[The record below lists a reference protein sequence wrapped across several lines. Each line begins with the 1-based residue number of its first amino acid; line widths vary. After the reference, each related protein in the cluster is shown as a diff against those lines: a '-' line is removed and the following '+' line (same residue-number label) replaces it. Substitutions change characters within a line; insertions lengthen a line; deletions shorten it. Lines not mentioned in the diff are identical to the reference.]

1 MNNTKNIFLISII
14 IVSYLR
20 SDLASPEPFLVQQ
33 PNGEM
38 ITIYNRGNHL
48 QGWHEYN
55 GWTVTKDSDG
65 WWVYAKGNNLLN
77 ENIRNSASF
86 LRNYQPEPGIGVEVG
101 IRLKY

>member
-55 GWTVTKDSDG
+55 GWTITKDISG
-65 WWVYAKGNNLLN
+65 WWVYAKGNNGRELAGRREQATCQN
-77 ENIRNSASF
+77 VS
-86 LRNYQPEPGIGVEVG
+86 
-101 IRLKY
+101 